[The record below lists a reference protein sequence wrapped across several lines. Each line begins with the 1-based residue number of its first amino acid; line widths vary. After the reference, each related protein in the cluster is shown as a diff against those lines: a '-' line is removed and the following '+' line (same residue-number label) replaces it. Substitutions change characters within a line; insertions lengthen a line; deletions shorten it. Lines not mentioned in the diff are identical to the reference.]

1 MIRTIFKNKLLM
13 MAIITVL
20 VTGLILT
27 TTFND
32 VEAKKSTHILTDE
45 STLKIKQSTVTCTD
59 QDGFC
64 GEGKLRAK
72 LHLISTGIE
81 GNVITGNAKGVIQGS
96 GWGWLISETS
106 SSTKT
111 ELRNDGPLS
120 YDYHTGTRI
129 LTMTGNLVDENS
141 LGYSFDAIG
150 DISAPKNDKAK
161 IDFTIRLV
169 NENGIVI
176 DATGTGII
184 IDASSA
190 GIKEGIKIKSNGDA
204 TCQTSTGGDCGTG
217 LLKSKVRLL
226 EQETNGDSSTG
237 IGKIKTTMSST
248 DGWDFE
254 LELRSKS
261 LSYQYDELGN
271 VISIQGD
278 AKDSNGNTWQLEMN
292 VNSVDLVEK
301 TGDCSLRYS
310 NLDGTV
316 IEQPSA
322 PCGVVLVPIDR

>member
-1 MIRTIFKNKLLM
+1 MTKTI
-13 MAIITVL
+13 L
-20 VTGLILT
+20 VIALVVTLILSA
-27 TTFND
+27 F
-32 VEAKKSTHILTDE
+32 
-45 STLKIKQSTVTCTD
+45 TLGHTASAFIQPNSSARIIMQTGIAVCTD
-59 QDGFC
+59 QGESC
-64 GEGKLRAK
+64 GEGKLHGKFR
-72 LHLISTGIE
+72 LTSTGIQ
-81 GNVITGNAKGVIQGS
+81 GNVVTGNAQGVIQGS
-96 GWGWLISETS
+96 GWGWLVSETF

-129 LTMTGNLVDENS
+129 LTMTGNLVDENG

-161 IDFTIRLV
+161 IDFTIQLV

-176 DATGTGII
+176 DATGAGII
-184 IDASSA
+184 IDATSA

-204 TCQTSTGGDCGTG
+204 TCQTSTSGDCGTG

-226 EQETNGDSSTG
+226 EQETNGDFSIG
-237 IGKIKTTMSST
+237 IGKIKTTMSIT

-271 VISIQGD
+271 VISIQGN
-278 AKDSNGNTWQLEMN
+278 AKDSNGSTWQLEMN
-292 VNSVDLVEK
+292 VNSVDLVDK

-322 PCGVVLVPIDR
+322 PCGVVLVPIGR